1 METIQSIDE
10 YIATQMDGKL
20 VRKGKNPLLWI
31 VLALV
36 GIALIVVCFSVRL
49 DDSLQTLLLTLGA
62 IATLV
67 GIVLSALCLSK
78 TLWTYCYLPTH
89 SWVKNRTVYLSSA
102 DYGVCR
108 EALAN
113 QHFDAIGK
121 LQPQVSTNLGIKL
134 LWSTDGAIALMQAGR
149 FDIGPF
155 EPETEVVRIEGADI
169 GKLQSLLK

>member
-78 TLWTYCYLPTH
+78 TLWT
-89 SWVKNRTVYLSSA
+89 
-102 DYGVCR
+102 
-108 EALAN
+108 
-113 QHFDAIGK
+113 
-121 LQPQVSTNLGIKL
+121 
-134 LWSTDGAIALMQAGR
+134 
-149 FDIGPF
+149 
-155 EPETEVVRIEGADI
+155 
-169 GKLQSLLK
+169 